1 MAQNTPPKVNKIND
15 NDNSNISMQVQ
26 TELEVPDQPEAKEA
40 KDMVK
45 TTPETTYKLP
55 TRYLISKH

>member
-1 MAQNTPPKVNKIND
+1 
-15 NDNSNISMQVQ
+15 MQVQ

-45 TTPETTYKLP
+45 TTPELH
-55 TRYLISKH
+55 I